1 MGEAEGVGKLQGD
14 TDSDDTDTEILL
26 NSPLLSAGILKNGG
40 DPLDNL
46 HRFVASAVTQFG
58 EELDVHINRNADLLP
73 QVLRKYKNPAF
84 EITKPLNVCFVDEPG
99 LDAGGVTRE
108 YFYLL
113 MRRLQTPTVSLNL
126 FEGVNGHLLP
136 IHNYDILSGGL
147 FVLVGKMMLHSILNN
162 CTGLPGLSPAVVAYL
177 VTGSRDAAVEHI
189 TLSDVP
195 DPVIQEQLNKVG
207 LTYVYNLF

>member
-1 MGEAEGVGKLQGD
+1 MGKAEGVGKLQGD

-26 NSPLLSAGILKNGG
+26 NSPLLSAGIFKNGG

-73 QVLRKYKNPAF
+73 QVLRKYKM
-84 EITKPLNVCFVDEPG
+84 CFVDEPG